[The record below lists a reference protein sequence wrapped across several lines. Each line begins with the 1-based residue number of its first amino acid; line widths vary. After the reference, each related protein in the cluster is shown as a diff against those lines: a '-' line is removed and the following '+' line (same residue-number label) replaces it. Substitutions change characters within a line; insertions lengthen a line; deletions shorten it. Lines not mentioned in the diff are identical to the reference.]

1 MILKHVGWSF
11 VVFGSILMSNFWRVH
26 CTQVSDSGPLG
37 LLLESLF
44 LSHSVIF
51 YHDIKVFI
59 MFYSC
64 SASKESV
71 QAENWYRFQRQ
82 LCGKRQDCSNHQVT
96 ASQGHSLQN
105 PVCSH
110 DINICIPI
118 LQDIWSENSRWSN
131 NFPLLLYVFML
142 RKPLNSLLSPLLS
155 CDTWFVCTDN
165 HIYRFCYQY
174 QILTEQGK

>member
-1 MILKHVGWSF
+1 MQYLHLSWPFMTAVCYNMLGKYIFFPIKWLF
-11 VVFGSILMSNFWRVH
+11 LSIYIFLYF
-26 CTQVSDSGPLG
+26 
-37 LLLESLF
+37 LESLF

-82 LCGKRQDCSNHQVT
+82 LCGMCQDCRNHQVT
-96 ASQGHSLQN
+96 ASQGHSLQK

-118 LQDIWSENSRWSN
+118 LQDI
-131 NFPLLLYVFML
+131 
-142 RKPLNSLLSPLLS
+142 
-155 CDTWFVCTDN
+155 
-165 HIYRFCYQY
+165 
-174 QILTEQGK
+174 